1 MASGLSTLIQPSLI
15 LAKELSSP
23 LFLKALKKKKKKKKN
38 ANTYQNNEYKGLF
51 IFFKHANHPFLSPFN
66 LSDSSDCKIQKAI
79 LASTE

>member
-23 LFLKALKKKKKKKKN
+23 LFLNALKKKKRKMQTHTKIMS
-38 ANTYQNNEYKGLF
+38 TKGYLSF
-51 IFFKHANHPFLSPFN
+51 LSMQIILFLSPFN